1 MGAWSRWPPRGPAGA
16 PPLASRGVTTRLG
29 LLLACGLAAVAV
41 ACGTAKGVDVRL
53 NDPGPVQEGGIP
65 TGGPATGQQLPFDT
79 FDRLAGGTATF
90 ASYRGKPLVVNVWAS
105 WCAPCVQEMPAFER
119 VHQDVQDRVT
129 FVGLDSADGRD
140 EAKAMAARTGVTYD
154 LLYDPKGGFVAAT
167 GAVSLP
173 STFFVD
179 AAGRVVGAKTGALDE
194 AALRA
199 KLTELFGT

>member
-1 MGAWSRWPPRGPAGA
+1 M
-16 PPLASRGVTTRLG
+16 
-29 LLLACGLAAVAV
+29 
-41 ACGTAKGVDVRL
+41 
-53 NDPGPVQEGGIP
+53 
-65 TGGPATGQQLPFDT
+65 
-79 FDRLAGGTATF
+79 
-90 ASYRGKPLVVNVWAS
+90 NVWAS